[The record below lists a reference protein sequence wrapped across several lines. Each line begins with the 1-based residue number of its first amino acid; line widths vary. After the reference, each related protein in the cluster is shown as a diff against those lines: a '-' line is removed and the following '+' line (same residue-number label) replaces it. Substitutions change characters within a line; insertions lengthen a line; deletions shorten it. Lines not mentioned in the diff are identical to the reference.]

1 MADRAGERG
10 RPGAARTDDREPA
23 RPHLT
28 PRIRADKAARAAR
41 LAAEMRANLLKRKRQ
56 QRARGDAGGS
66 DDR

>member
-1 MADRAGERG
+1 MADPAGERG
-10 RPGAARTDDREPA
+10 RPGAAQTGNLEPP

-28 PRIRADKAARAAR
+28 PRTRADKAAREAR

>member
-1 MADRAGERG
+1 VAEPVGKTGRSGAGRDEG
-10 RPGAARTDDREPA
+10 GKSA

-28 PRIRADKAARAAR
+28 PRTLADKAAREAR